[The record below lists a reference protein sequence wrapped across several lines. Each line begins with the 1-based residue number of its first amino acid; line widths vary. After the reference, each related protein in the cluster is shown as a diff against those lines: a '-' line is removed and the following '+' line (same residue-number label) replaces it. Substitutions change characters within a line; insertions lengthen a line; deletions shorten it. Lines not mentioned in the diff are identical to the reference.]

1 MPLGSF
7 GVRRCSEP
15 SRGLRGGARVPLR
28 PVLRSPLRSYRPAPI
43 IPSTSASISNCS
55 TASATARRKSPS
67 PVFSSSSANPNLSS
81 VIGSSPALQ
90 VKVLQLHLS
99 RSAPMT
105 TSTPPQPTLR
115 INLKTPP
122 RAWTL
127 TAILP
132 VRLYAEGNHLLDG
145 ASGKPR
151 RSPRPSRRIDERQ
164 TLDTAHRRGCRYAHR
179 LPRLCEGIPIPGSY
193 EGVPA
198 RAPLPLHRPNWR

>member
-115 INLKTPP
+115 IDLKTPP

-127 TAILP
+127 TYCCEY
-132 VRLYAEGNHLLDG
+132 RLIKHLVG
-145 ASGKPR
+145 
-151 RSPRPSRRIDERQ
+151 RPSVSDFTQRMEFYAAMVEAGRFSGGALKVAFILLYRHLNGRTGRCDPAIE
-164 TLDTAHRRGCRYAHR
+164 TLAEKTRLTKRGVQNA
-179 LPRLCEGIPIPGSY
+179 
-193 EGVPA
+193 
-198 RAPLPLHRPNWR
+198 